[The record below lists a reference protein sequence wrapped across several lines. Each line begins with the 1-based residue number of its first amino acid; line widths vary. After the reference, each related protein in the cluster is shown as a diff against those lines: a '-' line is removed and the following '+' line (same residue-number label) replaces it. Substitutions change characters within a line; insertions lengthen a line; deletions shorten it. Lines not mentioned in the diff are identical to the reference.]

1 VYHVGF
7 IVLKQCLF
15 VTLRMRL
22 QVVAKPAKADS
33 MTNSR
38 EVTHSMTKG
47 YLINRGTSKYKVT
60 DVSEERAASIFRA
73 ENDSI
78 LSGRRI
84 SSETSM
90 NFCHAKRQHIPDDRI
105 LRTNSHQKIGSLCN
119 ISPIILC
126 CTFCSPV
133 SQPGKMEQCSHAAY
147 YECVL
152 YYTAK
157 IKLPSRENSQ
167 E

>member
-1 VYHVGF
+1 
-7 IVLKQCLF
+7 
-15 VTLRMRL
+15 MRL

-33 MTNSR
+33 VTNSR
-38 EVTHSMTKG
+38 EVTHNITKW
-47 YLINRGTSKYKVT
+47 YLISRGTSKYKVT

-78 LSGRRI
+78 LPGRRI
-84 SSETSM
+84 SPEMSM

-105 LRTNSHQKIGSLCN
+105 LRTNNHKKIGSLCN

-126 CTFCSPV
+126 CTFWSPV
-133 SQPGKMEQCSHAAY
+133 SQPGRMEQCSHAAY

-152 YYTAK
+152 YYTVK
-157 IKLPSRENSQ
+157 IKLPKNEHSHLYTQ
-167 E
+167 YFV